1 MNATATNRVR
11 VESGGS
17 GVVAH
22 VGLHALGAFADR
34 LEIGSLLSSKIPAR
48 GERLPLH
55 DRGKVLVQM
64 ALMLAGGGE
73 SCADIE
79 HLRLQGDLF
88 GSVPS
93 DTTVFRTFHEIG
105 SSTRKELSTSLA
117 LVREKVWDEAGLT
130 TGSDPVILDIDASL
144 VEIHSE
150 NKEGAA
156 PHFKGGYG
164 FHPMLCFA
172 DATGEALSG
181 VLRPGNAGA
190 NTVADHVTV
199 LDDAIRQ
206 LPREISAGH
215 GAGDDAELVRRSV
228 VVRADAAG
236 CTTGFLSACR
246 SRNVGFFVTARSNAQ
261 LHQAISDAEGVEG
274 VWLEAVTKDG
284 ELRDGAMVAE
294 LTSLIDTSGLPDR
307 SRFIV
312 RREPLH
318 PGAQRSLFP
327 SLDFRYWGFY
337 TDQDGDPRQLDLTM
351 RAHAHVES
359 HIQRLKD
366 SGLCRFPFTK
376 LAANEAWMFAVMLS
390 ADLVRW
396 FQLVCLD
403 DTWRNAR
410 PKALRWGIFHA
421 PGRLIRSARRR
432 VVRVIDGWPTTE
444 VILAAY
450 KRIALIT

>member
-1 MNATATNRVR
+1 

-22 VGLHALGAFADR
+22 VGLHALGSFADK
-34 LEIGSLLSSKIPAR
+34 LGLGSLLSEQIPVR

-79 HLRLQGDLF
+79 HLRLEGDLF

-105 SSTRKELSTSLA
+105 ASTKKDLSTSLA
-117 LVREKVWDEAGLT
+117 EVRGQVWDQAGLI
-130 TGSDPVILDIDASL
+130 TGTDPVLLDIDASL

-156 PHFKGGYG
+156 PNYKSGYG
-164 FHPMLCFA
+164 FHPMFCFA

-199 LDDAIRQ
+199 LDDAIGQ
-206 LPREISAGH
+206 LPKEISAGH
-215 GAGDDAELVRRSV
+215 GHRDAAELVRRPV
-228 VVRADAAG
+228 IVRADSAG
-236 CTTGFLSACR
+236 CTTGFLVACR
-246 SRNVGFFVTARSNAQ
+246 ERNVGFFVTARSNAQ
-261 LHQAISDAEGVEG
+261 LHQAISDAENVEG

-284 ELRDGAMVAE
+284 EIRDDAMVAE
-294 LTSLIDTSGLPDR
+294 LTSLIDTSGLPDHT
-307 SRFIV
+307 RFIV
-312 RREPLH
+312 RKEPLH

-327 SLDFRYWGFY
+327 SLEFRYWGFY
-337 TDQDGDPRQLDLTM
+337 TDQDGDPRVLDLSM

-366 SGLCRFPFTK
+366 SGLCRFPFSK
-376 LAANEAWMFAVMLS
+376 LHANEAWMFAVMLS

-396 FQLVCLD
+396 FQLVCLEGS
-403 DTWRNAR
+403 WSNAR

-421 PGRLIRSARRR
+421 PGRLISKARRR
-432 VVRVIDGWPTTE
+432 IVRVIDGWPTTE
-444 VILAAY
+444 VILDAY